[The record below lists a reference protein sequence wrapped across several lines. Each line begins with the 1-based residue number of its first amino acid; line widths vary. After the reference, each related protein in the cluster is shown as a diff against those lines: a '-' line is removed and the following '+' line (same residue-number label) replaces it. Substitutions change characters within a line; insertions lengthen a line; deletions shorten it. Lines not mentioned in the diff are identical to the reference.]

1 MTKELLQQCLDA
13 LIESRGD
20 VDLCYAGVKAARL
33 SFRQER
39 QLGFYEEQLVK
50 HDAAIEGLKQALAQ
64 QEQCGCREGECETKK
79 DKTCRMTI
87 EIAERDGI
95 PEWTPA
101 IGIECAISSLRDDAA
116 RLRDG
121 SYTPLQIADDLNVIA
136 NDLGKCNPV
145 AQQEQPASVD
155 AYVGAREDAAIW
167 KKRALEAEELNR
179 KFIADVNGPT
189 YLGEPVKQEQ
199 PAQKVSESW
208 TDIVAVNLVR
218 EGVNKHKA
226 RELAAHFLTLFAPPT
241 PPAQEPFKWYDG
253 EPPFPQNQE
262 SFIAQTIYGERV
274 VLRVLPEEYTYDY
287 TTADGTYMKA
297 ENIKKWMQFPDCEFL
312 PPEPAPTQPALS
324 EIDVWNSNEIMAA
337 NSEIGLSLDKLMKLV
352 RAIEAHCRGGA
363 NG

>member
-121 SYTPLQIADDLNVIA
+121 SYTPLQIADDLDVIA
-136 NDLGKCNPV
+136 NDLAKCKPD
-145 AQQEQPASVD
+145 AQQEQPAQ
-155 AYVGAREDAAIW
+155 
-167 KKRALEAEELNR
+167 
-179 KFIADVNGPT
+179 
-189 YLGEPVKQEQ
+189 EPVVV
-199 PAQKVSESW
+199 QKRVCYESGDYSAWVEIPMSEA
-208 TDIVAVNLVR
+208 D
-218 EGVNKHKA
+218 
-226 RELAAHFLTLFAPPT
+226 
-241 PPAQEPFKWYDG
+241 
-253 EPPFPQNQE
+253 NQYRDCVE
-262 SFIAQTIYGERV
+262 IRK
-274 VLRVLPEEYTYDY
+274 LYTH
-287 TTADGTYMKA
+287 
-297 ENIKKWMQFPDCEFL
+297 
-312 PPEPAPTQPALS
+312 PAPTQPAPINVDVTFSRGDVEKLPEDQCPDWCATSGDRDAKVHVHLGDAQPALS
-324 EIDVWNSNEIMAA
+324 NAEVTAKGQVAFGSAWCV
-337 NSEIGLSLDKLMKLV
+337 IGAYYHKGFRDG
-352 RAIEAHCRGGA
+352 EAHCRGGA
-363 NG
+363 NK